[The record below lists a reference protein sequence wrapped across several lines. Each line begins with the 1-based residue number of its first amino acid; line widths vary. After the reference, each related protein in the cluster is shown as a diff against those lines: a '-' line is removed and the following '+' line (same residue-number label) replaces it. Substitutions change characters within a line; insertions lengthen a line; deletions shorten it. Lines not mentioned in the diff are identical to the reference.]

1 MNEINNKINEQNS
14 WYQTMKEQHKPIERL
29 GKKMGIQTVSRQNR
43 EMRKFVVGIV
53 RNTDMDPS
61 TSA

>member
-1 MNEINNKINEQNS
+1 MKRIVQTNKKI
-14 WYQTMKEQHKPIERL
+14 
-29 GKKMGIQTVSRQNR
+29 GKKNENMDSRQNR